1 MKALVLKSNGG
12 IENLEYTD
20 IAGPELSLKDA
31 LIKVEATSVNRVDIV
46 VRNGYPGQQTPMP
59 HILGGDIAGKAVMG
73 GRGVD
78 FEKNKRFVAYP
89 LIWCGSCQLCYEG
102 KENLCLNWKY
112 FGMHVHGGYATF
124 AKVPKQNL
132 IPLPDNV
139 SYEEG
144 AALGVAGLTAYHGL
158 KTVAALKSGEVF
170 MIWGGSGG
178 MGTIA
183 VQIAKMLGAT
193 VIATCGKD
201 EKKSIL
207 KELGADHVFNH
218 YTDDVKT
225 EVLKLYP
232 NGVDVVMDYV
242 GPKTFQQSFDMTK
255 KGGKIILCGIL
266 TGRETNFS
274 IHQTY
279 LRHISI
285 HGINLGTKAE
295 MEELIG
301 LVAAGKLKP
310 YIGKVLD
317 LKDGAE
323 GHRLMESGEVTGK
336 IILKPEVTNDYS
348 EYEGKLF

>member
-1 MKALVLKSNGG
+1 MKALILKSNGG
-12 IENLEYTD
+12 RENLEYSD
-20 IAGPELSLKDA
+20 IQDSKVAANDSLV
-31 LIKVEATSVNRVDIV
+31 KVQATSVNRVDIV

-59 HILGGDIAGKAVMG
+59 HVLGGDIAGIVEMSTDPKFIG
-73 GRGVD
+73 GQRV
-78 FEKNKRFVAYP
+78 VAYP
-89 LIWCGSCQLCYEG
+89 LVWCGNCQLCNEG
-102 KENLCLNWKY
+102 KENLCLNWQY
-112 FGMHVHGGYATF
+112 FGMHRHGGYASY
-124 AKVPKQNL
+124 ASVPSKNL
-132 IPLPDNV
+132 IPIPDNV
-139 SYEEG
+139 SFEEA

-158 KTVAALKSGEVF
+158 KSVAALQEGEVF

-201 EKKSIL
+201 EKKGIL
-207 KELGADHVFNH
+207 KELGADYVFNH
-218 YTDDVKT
+218 YTDDLKA
-225 EVLKLYP
+225 EVLKLFP
-232 NGVDVVMDYV
+232 NGIDVVMDYV
-242 GPKTFQQSFDMTK
+242 GPKTFQQSFDMVK

-295 MEELIG
+295 MEDLIQ
-301 LVAAGKLKP
+301 LVADGKLKP
-310 YIGKVLD
+310 FIGKVLP
-317 LKDGAE
+317 LCEGAE

-336 IILKPEVTNDYS
+336 IILKPETN
-348 EYEGKLF
+348 